1 MRCLVLSYVCLWSAS
16 LLAADAEVHVS
27 LSPAR
32 PIDAIT
38 IKEALTPVLSLA
50 ISGGKNAPSRIEQQL
65 KSSLPKTGNDP
76 RLHYVYAL
84 VLLKNFRHADAKKE
98 MQTAADHALYFFPV
112 HHFLIHEQIRN
123 KEFENSVD
131 SLLELSER
139 LGDPGQFWTS
149 EDERLEAAHW
159 LGRMLAFLESPCGNE
174 VAAQLAKRAEPL
186 IRTQVG
192 PAYESELDLGFN
204 EVHAEHRE
212 MQMLLLAATDTAA
225 QKKVE
230 ELKAADKKQQEI
242 DATKKSIATSVRE
255 QAAIAEEQIR
265 DLESKLGVLEKQYEV
280 LSTAQERL
288 QVSIAAVRL
297 EIAQLPNYAFVS
309 NNTIGKVKPG
319 GLTQGELDRALT
331 VKNLELNGYV
341 IDLQVNAV
349 KQKELLSQAGQFV
362 SMRQQLVSKD
372 SLAESKNNDDLRRM
386 ARWEQRLNSKKKK
399 VSQLTDRRTT
409 AVRTRI
415 PQIASYDAF
424 NPQEELAD
432 LQRALTGADV
442 VAP

>member
-1 MRCLVLSYVCLWSAS
+1 
-16 LLAADAEVHVS
+16 
-27 LSPAR
+27 
-32 PIDAIT
+32 
-38 IKEALTPVLSLA
+38 
-50 ISGGKNAPSRIEQQL
+50 
-65 KSSLPKTGNDP
+65 
-76 RLHYVYAL
+76 
-84 VLLKNFRHADAKKE
+84 

-123 KEFENSVD
+123 KEYENSVD

-297 EIAQLPNYAFVS
+297 EIAQLPNYAQLS
-309 NNTIGKVKPG
+309 NTNPRSGSG
-319 GLTQGELDRALT
+319 RLTQNELDRALA

-362 SMRQQLVSKD
+362 SMRQQLVSQD